1 MELKEMIRN
10 NSGTVVDVR
19 TPAEFRGGSVYG
31 AVNIPLNEI
40 PLRLDEINEMKLPLI
55 LCCASGNRSSQA
67 TSYLSR
73 QGIDCYNGGSWIEV
87 NYLTSEKV

>member
-1 MELKEMIRN
+1 MDLKEIIKN

-40 PLRLDEINEMKLPLI
+40 PLRMDELRILKSPLI
-55 LCCASGNRSSQA
+55 LCCASGNRSGQA
-67 TSYLSR
+67 ANYLNKE
-73 QGIDCYNGGSWIEV
+73 GVDCLNGGSWIEV
-87 NYLTSEKV
+87 NYLTSEEV

>member
-1 MELKEMIRN
+1 MELKEIIRN
-10 NSGTVVDVR
+10 NSSTVVDVR

-40 PLRLDEINEMKLPLI
+40 PLRLDEINEMKSPLI

-73 QGIDCYNGGSWIEV
+73 QGIECYNGGSWIEV

>member
-19 TPAEFRGGSVYG
+19 TPSEFRGGSVYG

-40 PLRLDEINEMKLPLI
+40 PLRLDEINEMKSPLI

-73 QGIDCYNGGSWIEV
+73 QGIECYNGGSWIEV